1 MCSCR
6 NFDGNNSNLYFGG
19 NEEEY
24 DNFLTK
30 KMREKRALRKQYRE
44 EGYTRKEARQMAR
57 EDVNNPNMEE
67 VEETSTSNQIM
78 IKKPLFKPKKL
89 AENIKA
95 SMDNAKRSSMEVVDE
110 VETDMKD
117 VEAESK
123 SFFEKN
129 KTMIIVGAVAVGGF
143 FVLRKFMNK

>member
-57 EDVNNPNMEE
+57 EDVNNPNVEE
-67 VEETSTSNQIM
+67 IEETSTSNQIM

-89 AENIKA
+89 AEKIKA
-95 SMDNAKRSSMEVVDE
+95 SMDNAKRSSMEVVDN
-110 VETDMKD
+110 VETDVKD

-143 FVLRKFMNK
+143 FVLRKFMN